1 MSIAGHSLG
10 AHCAGAAGKRTARG
24 RVQSIVSMDPAGPLF
39 SVGDSANRVHHT
51 DAVHVENIV
60 TDAGNL
66 GFAEPVGHAN
76 VSKFIVR
83 FLHQNLIR
91 FSRTFSSI
99 QIGVSINQDVL
110 DPHAVTVA

>member
-1 MSIAGHSLG
+1 MG
-10 AHCAGAAGKRTARG
+10 AHCAGAAGKRTTRG

-39 SVGDSANRVHHT
+39 SVGDSANRVHFT

-76 VSKFIVR
+76 VSFIA
-83 FLHQNLIR
+83 LNLIFKMKIIDFPKR
-91 FSRTFSSI
+91 
-99 QIGVSINQDVL
+99 NLVL
-110 DPHAVTVA
+110 SKLGC